1 MSSNNSGNDLIE
13 LARNGD
19 IKAFHELFTEVKDK
33 MRAYLYR
40 IVTNRDDVEDLV
52 HDTFVKGFDSI
63 KTFRRESSINTWLF
77 SIATHLAI
85 NQLKN
90 GRPWPIDILDRAKE
104 EATRSKKIRDYL
116 WRASEN
122 QQGTFDIIEHID
134 FCFTCISKTIVL
146 EQQVTLLLVD
156 VFDFKIKEVAVILEK
171 SEAAVKHY
179 LRKGRHTMANTF
191 EMRCALVNKKG
202 ACHQCS
208 QLNSWF
214 NPRQKEQE
222 AIVRQKFENVAR
234 DSNLLEVREL
244 LIKSIDPLKAKG
256 TLLHEAFMNLHRKC
270 AGEIK
275 ELKPL

>member
-1 MSSNNSGNDLIE
+1 MVE

-19 IKAFHELFTEVKDK
+19 IKAFHELFAEVKDK
-33 MRAYLYR
+33 MKAYLYR
-40 IVTNRDDVEDLV
+40 IVTSRDEVEDLV

-63 KTFRRESSINTWLF
+63 KSFRKESSLKTWLF

-85 NQLKN
+85 NHLKK
-90 GRPWPIDILDRAKE
+90 RKPWPVDILDRAKQ
-104 EATRSKKIRDYL
+104 EATKHKKVRDYL
-116 WRASEN
+116 WSASEN
-122 QQGTFDIIEHID
+122 PQGAFDFIEHID
-134 FCFTCISKTIVL
+134 FCFTCICKTIVL

-156 VFDFKIKEVAVILEK
+156 VFDFKIKEVAIILEK
-171 SEAAVKHY
+171 GEAAIKHY
-179 LRKGRHTMANTF
+179 LRKGRDTMSSTF
-191 EMRCALVNKKG
+191 ERRCALVNKKG

-222 AIVRQKFENVAR
+222 AIVRQKFENVRHDA
-234 DSNLLEVREL
+234 NLLEVREL

-256 TLLHEAFMNLHRKC
+256 TNLHEVFMNLHRKC